1 MMPRIAA
8 RSRRA
13 AAWWLAALAAVL
25 ALAIVAGVMKGPV
38 PLTVGQVLR
47 AFLHPSGQ
55 STSDIIVSEIREP
68 RVLCAAFVGA
78 ALATSGAVVQSIFK
92 NPMADPGIIG
102 ISAGGSIGAVLA
114 LVFSWSLISPF
125 ALPLAAFAGAALA
138 VFLVYALATR
148 RGKTSL
154 IGVLLAGMI
163 VSSMIDAGVSLAL
176 TFANNYQLRSIVFW
190 LMGGF
195 NGDGWTAFRLVAI
208 PVVIGLTL
216 VFALARELDLLQTG
230 EESAHS
236 SGVSVE
242 WVKRALLTLVAL
254 MTGASVAISGTIAF
268 VGLIVPHMVRALVG
282 PRHRVV
288 LPASALLGAALM
300 VVADMVARTLISS
313 FEINVGIITS
323 FLGGPFF
330 LYLLLRSERRLG
342 A

>member
-1 MMPRIAA
+1 MMPRIVA

-13 AAWWLAALAAVL
+13 AAWWLPALAAVL

-114 LVFSWSLISPF
+114 LIFSWSLISPF
-125 ALPLAAFAGAALA
+125 ALPLAAFAGATLA

-163 VSSMIDAGVSLAL
+163 VSSMIDACVSLAL

-195 NGDGWTAFRLVAI
+195 NGDGWASFRLVAI

-242 WVKRALLTLVAL
+242 WLKRALLMLVAL

-268 VGLIVPHMVRALVG
+268 VGLIVPHMARALVG